1 MNVCMT
7 SNIYSVLKRFYET
20 STSNEVSCFQCN
32 WHCVVWIINKY
43 KTLIWS
49 LFYLVKLTF
58 SNQITPML
66 KLGTASPKWKRAKNL
81 PERSGKS
88 LNTHLFYPSWFFYF
102 TDFLVLHCG
111 LSIWMSTTYSHFR
124 QDLNIKVHE
133 KWAWKV
139 SQLRKCHSFSWNKWS
154 TKVINTCLHIISLQD
169 D

>member
-7 SNIYSVLKRFYET
+7 SNIYGVLKRFYET

-43 KTLIWS
+43 KTSIWS

-88 LNTHLFYPSWFFYF
+88 LRTHLFYPSWFFLFYWF
-102 TDFLVLHCG
+102 FGV
-111 LSIWMSTTYSHFR
+111 
-124 QDLNIKVHE
+124 
-133 KWAWKV
+133 A
-139 SQLRKCHSFSWNKWS
+139 LRPIHLDVDYIF
-154 TKVINTCLHIISLQD
+154 SLQTRFEHQGPWKMSMEG
-169 D
+169 